1 MGILILTDTKR
12 IATSRIE
19 RLGGDTVLACP
30 NCESRQVEAKRAEEV
45 WKYGARKQ
53 DRWCLR
59 CGYAWVTVLNP
70 RHMAEEIPLPPIAA
84 YRGRR

>member
-1 MGILILTDTKR
+1 MGLILTDTKR
-12 IATSRIE
+12 MPEHRIE

-30 NCESRQVEAKRAEEV
+30 NCESRRVEAKRAKEV
-45 WKYGARKQ
+45 WKGGARQQ

-70 RHMAEEIPLPPIAA
+70 RHMAQQIPLPPIAA
-84 YRGRR
+84 LRSRR